1 MSTLT
6 KSIRPATKR
15 KFAWSRYSVE
25 TVLFRWLKRL
35 TIAILITVTAF
46 PFYYMLLLSVRPIES
61 LLLNPGQLIPA
72 FSELTINTYEKV
84 LRPMSEGGN
93 GFLAL
98 MVNSLIV
105 AASTVV
111 LGLLASITGA
121 YAISRL
127 NFFGR
132 KQISAFF
139 YAVYLFPPLVMA
151 IPLFVIFSRLGIRQ
165 SLLGLI
171 LVYVALTIPVAIF
184 MLRGYFA
191 TIPVSLEEAAL
202 LDGCNNRQILTKVM
216 LPLAMPSVMA
226 TGLYL
231 FMIAWNEYLFAL
243 LFLVTDR
250 NSWTVSL
257 GLSQL
262 SGSLEIPTT
271 VLMAGSV
278 ILTLPVVILFFSF
291 EKLLV
296 GGLTVGAEKG

>member
-1 MSTLT
+1 MSILT
-6 KSIRPATKR
+6 KTSRPIVKR
-15 KFAWSRYSVE
+15 KLSWTRHSVE
-25 TVLFRWLKRL
+25 TVVFRWLKRI
-35 TIAILITVTAF
+35 TIGVLIIVTAF

-72 FSELTINTYEKV
+72 FSELTIDTYEKV
-84 LRPMSEGGN
+84 LRPTSEGGN

-98 MVNSLIV
+98 MGNSFIV

-111 LGLLASITGA
+111 LGLIASVTGA

-127 NFFGR
+127 NFFGK

-216 LPLAMPSVMA
+216 LPLALPSVMA

-271 VLMAGSV
+271 VLMSGSV

>member
-1 MSTLT
+1 MTNLT
-6 KSIRPATKR
+6 RTTKQMKQR
-15 KFAWSRYSVE
+15 KPSWSRYSVE
-25 TVLFRWLKRL
+25 TIVVRWLKRL
-35 TIAILITVTAF
+35 TIAVLIAVTAF
-46 PFYYMLLLSVRPIES
+46 PFYYMVLLSVRPIES
-61 LLLNPGQLIPA
+61 LLLDPGQIFPA
-72 FSELTINTYEKV
+72 LSDLTFDTYEKV
-84 LRPMSEGGN
+84 LKPTSEGGN

-98 MVNSLIV
+98 MGNSLLV
-105 AASTVV
+105 AAATV
-111 LGLLASITGA
+111 LIGLVASITGA

-127 NFFGR
+127 KFFGK

-202 LDGCNNRQILTKVM
+202 LDGCNSRQTLTKVM
-216 LPLAMPSVMA
+216 LPLALPSVMA

-278 ILTLPVVILFFSF
+278 VLTLPVVILFFSF

>member
-1 MSTLT
+1 MSILT
-6 KSIRPATKR
+6 KKR
-15 KFAWSRYSVE
+15 SGSTSYVSLSRYSVE
-25 TVLFRWLKRL
+25 TWIFKWLKRL
-35 TIAILITVTAF
+35 TIFALVLITAF
-46 PFYYMLLLSVRPIES
+46 PFYYMALLSVRPIES
-61 LLLNPGQLIPA
+61 LLLNPGQLLPQL
-72 FSELTINTYEKV
+72 SELTLTTYDKV
-84 LRPMSEGGN
+84 LRPTSEGGN

-98 MVNSLIV
+98 MVNSLTV
-105 AASTVV
+105 AGATVI
-111 LGLLASITGA
+111 LGLVASITGA

-127 NFFGR
+127 KFLGK

-139 YAVYLFPPLVMA
+139 YAIYLFPPLVMA

-165 SLLGLI
+165 SLIGLI

-191 TIPVSLEEAAL
+191 TIPKSLEEAAL
-202 LDGCNNRQILTKVM
+202 LDGCNQRQILTKVM
-216 LPLAMPSVMA
+216 LPLALPSVMA
-226 TGLYL
+226 TGLYI
-231 FMIAWNEYLFAL
+231 FMIAWNEFLFAL

-250 NSWTVSL
+250 DSWTVSL

-262 SGSLEIPTT
+262 SGSLEVPTT